1 VTTRRRVV
9 VDVER
14 IVLEGIELDATGRAA
29 ARSAIVEGLTAWL
42 AEVPPSALQ
51 SLATA
56 RTTATMGTLPAAADG
71 HAVGARIA
79 GAIRAA
85 VAPSESEAP

>member
-51 SLATA
+51 
-56 RTTATMGTLPAAADG
+56 
-71 HAVGARIA
+71 
-79 GAIRAA
+79 
-85 VAPSESEAP
+85 